1 MYARHVTLRIAP
13 GSVDRAVEIFA
24 HEVLPL
30 LGLQTG
36 FRDALM
42 LTGAGGDGVIAIF
55 WSCAEDSQRLE
66 DAGFYREQIA
76 KFAPVFAAPPEPRLL
91 EVRCWVGAQPAAGT
105 SK

>member
-13 GSVDRAVEIFA
+13 ESIDRAVDIFQV
-24 HEVLPL
+24 EVLPL
-30 LGLQTG
+30 LRTEPG

-42 LTGAGGDGVIAIF
+42 LTGAAGDGVIAIF
-55 WSCAEDSQRLE
+55 WNTAEDSQRLE
-66 DAGFYREQIA
+66 DAGFYRTQIA

-91 EVRCWVGAQPAAGT
+91 EVRCWASAQSAAGT